1 MLKRNAKIMIV
12 LFLVSFAL
20 AFLCAGNKHK
30 DDKREERNYC
40 HGTCED
46 KQ

>member
-1 MLKRNAKIMIV
+1 VLKRNAKIMIV

-20 AFLCAGNKHK
+20 AFLYTGNKHK

>member
-1 MLKRNAKIMIV
+1 MLKRNASIMFC
-12 LFLVSFAL
+12 LFLISFTF
-20 AFLCAGNKHK
+20 AFLYAGNKHK